1 MEVDQDRILQYQ
13 AIWNYFSG
21 AGDWTEYAKLV
32 RSQEG
37 QQLKQ
42 NLENFW
48 ETKQTEGAT
57 ELSKDDFFEWV
68 ADIEKMRE
76 VFMTTA
82 VQKKKGKKGHKVR
95 LSIGGSGF
103 ILGEDTQGNYTIRDD
118 TGKIMEGVPQQLIA
132 QMSPEIASA
141 SEFLR
146 LGDVLICKQGLGI
159 IRYIGVLHEAANPNE
174 EVIGV
179 ELKDSS
185 KAVPKGQNDGSY
197 MGRRYFDAKK
207 AQGLFITLEDIN
219 KFLTPED
226 LLKTLAELNTMRLEK
241 QEQYKRL
248 RKQYDLKINA
258 RS

>member
-37 QQLKQ
+37 QRLKQ

-48 ETKQTEGAT
+48 EKKQADGAT

-68 ADIEKMRE
+68 SDIEKMRD
-76 VFMTTA
+76 VMMSTT
-82 VQKKKGKKGHKVR
+82 VQQKSGKKGHRVS
-95 LSIGGSGF
+95 LSIGGNGF
-103 ILGEDTQGNYTIRDD
+103 ILGQNDEGHYTIRDE
-118 TGKIMEGVPQQLIA
+118 TGKIMRGVPQQLIA
-132 QMSPEIASA
+132 EVSQEMASA

-174 EVIGV
+174 EVIGI

-185 KAVPKGQNDGSY
+185 KAIPKGQNDGSF
-197 MGRRYFDAKK
+197 MGRRYFQAKK

-226 LLKTLAELNTMRLEK
+226 LLKTLAELNTVRLQKKGE
-241 QEQYKRL
+241 YDRL
-248 RKQYDLKINA
+248 RK
-258 RS
+258 RM